1 MDTTQFDPAQQ
12 QASVVDAPA
21 PAQPP
26 AQVMA
31 DPATPARPRVAWP
44 GGVGLLG
51 VGLFLLLA
59 ALLTWPRLAN
69 AATSVVDPGD
79 PLEDVWTLRW
89 IDHALLTDPA
99 HLYDAPIFHGFP
111 LPLAYD
117 DTSLGPALVA
127 LPLTALTGSMIL
139 TYNLLIIASY
149 ALAGLGR
156 VPAGPACHRSTWA
169 GIVAGMVYGF
179 WSYTFAHISHLSVLS
194 LYPHPPGALLP
205 AQGL

>member
-1 MDTTQFDPAQQ
+1 MRSRCDSRRQWVTRPRRP
-12 QASVVDAPA
+12 SRRLKLWPVP
-21 PAQPP
+21 PPRPP
-26 AQVMA
+26 AC
-31 DPATPARPRVAWP
+31 RVA
-44 GGVGLLG
+44 GLG
-51 VGLFLLLA
+51 RVAGRGAVPLLA

-69 AATSVVDPGD
+69 AATSVVDLGD

-99 HLYDAPIFHGFP
+99 RLYDAPIFHGFP

-117 DTSLGPALVA
+117 DTSLGPALLA

-149 ALAGLGR
+149 ALAGWGAFLLAR
-156 VPAGPACHRSTWA
+156 HVTRSAWA
-169 GIVAGMVYGF
+169 GIVAGMVYAF

-194 LYPHPPGALLP
+194 LYPLPLALLLP
-205 AQGL
+205 A